1 VARNPQRNCRR
12 WPNKRL
18 TKAKIKGSPWHCNGH
33 SFASTLVMAEV
44 DLRKVAELIAKA
56 VGRENELITA
66 SVISKRMS
74 SRRTAENRAQSM
86 NTNVLQQVA
95 P

>member
-1 VARNPQRNCRR
+1 
-12 WPNKRL
+12 
-18 TKAKIKGSPWHCNGH
+18 
-33 SFASTLVMAEV
+33 MAEV